1 MSCGEE
7 FSALA
12 AALRRIEQRIEV
24 LACRLAT
31 IDDRVAII
39 DLKLEGLDSIF
50 SLTREIAAA
59 LGVGNGTRS
68 HLGGH

>member
-24 LACRLAT
+24 LAYRLASV
-31 IDDRVAII
+31 DDRVGII

-50 SLTREIAAA
+50 SLTRQIAAA
-59 LGVGNGTRS
+59 LGALNGRGR
-68 HLGGH
+68 HMDGH

>member
-1 MSCGEE
+1 MSGGEE
-7 FSALA
+7 SSALS

-31 IDDRVAII
+31 IDDRVGII

-50 SLTREIAAA
+50 SLTRQIAA
-59 LGVGNGTRS
+59 LVGAVNGTRPRQ
-68 HLGGH
+68 GGH